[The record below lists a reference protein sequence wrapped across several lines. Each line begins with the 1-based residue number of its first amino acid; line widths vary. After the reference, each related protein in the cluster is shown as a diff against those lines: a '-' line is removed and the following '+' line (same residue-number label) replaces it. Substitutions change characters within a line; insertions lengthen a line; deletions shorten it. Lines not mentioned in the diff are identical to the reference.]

1 MEEGINI
8 ALRELIPQAIHYGKM
23 LIIAAIVFSL
33 GWWLIK
39 KLLRGLKKILELRG
53 VDVTLRPF
61 LISVSSISLKLLLII
76 SVISYLGI
84 PMTSFVALLGAAGL
98 AIGMAFS
105 GTLQNF
111 AGGIILLVL
120 KPFKVG
126 DFIEAQGF
134 AGTVKEIQI
143 FNTFMLTP
151 DNKAVII
158 PNGGLATG
166 ALINYSKM
174 EQRRVDLKF
183 SISYS
188 DSMEQA
194 KEIIRGVIARH
205 DKVLSEPE
213 PLVVVM
219 TLADNSVDIV
229 CRIWVNTP
237 DYWDVYFFMIENVKN
252 EFDKNNITIPFP
264 QRELHVVGGDNKSR
278 RVE

>member
-1 MEEGINI
+1 MEEGVNI
-8 ALRELIPQAIHYGKM
+8 VLKELIPLAIHYSKM
-23 LIIAAIVFSL
+23 LMVALIIFSL

-39 KLLRGLKKILELRG
+39 KVLRGLKKVLELRG
-53 VDVTLRPF
+53 VDITLRPF
-61 LISVSSISLKLLLII
+61 LISVTSISLKLLLII

-174 EQRRVDLKF
+174 EQRRVDLTF

-188 DSMEQA
+188 DSMEKA
-194 KEIIRGVIARH
+194 KEIIRGVVARH
-205 DKVLSEPE
+205 DKVLMEPE
-213 PLVVVM
+213 PVVKVM
-219 TLADNSVDIV
+219 KLADSSVDIV

-237 DYWDVYFFMIENVKN
+237 DYWDLYFFMIENVKN
-252 EFDKNNITIPFP
+252 EFDKNDITIPFP
-264 QRELHVVGGDNKSR
+264 QRELHVAGGDIKSLK
-278 RVE
+278 VE

>member
-8 ALRELIPQAIHYGKM
+8 VMRELIPQSIIYGKM
-23 LIIAAIVFSL
+23 LLVAIFVFSV

-39 KLLRGLKKILELRG
+39 KLLNGLNKVMELRD
-53 VDVTLRPF
+53 VDSTLRPF
-61 LISVSSISLKLLLII
+61 LTSVVSISLKLLLII
-76 SVISYLGI
+76 SVISYIGI

-134 AGTVKEIQI
+134 SGTVKEIQI
-143 FNTFMLTP
+143 FNTFLLTS

-166 ALINYSKM
+166 SLINYSRM
-174 EQRRVDLKF
+174 NERRVDLTF
-183 SISYS
+183 SIGYK
-188 DSMEQA
+188 DDMDKA
-194 KEIIRGVIARH
+194 KNIIRQVYGANPM
-205 DKVLSEPE
+205 VLESPA
-213 PLVVVM
+213 PLVEVM
-219 TLADNSVDIV
+219 TLGESSVDIV
-229 CRIWVNTP
+229 CRVWVSTP
-237 DYWDVYFFMIENVKN
+237 NYWPVYFYMIENVKK
-252 EFDKNNITIPFP
+252 EFDKNNIEIPFP
-264 QRELHVVGGDNKSR
+264 QRDVYIHQ
-278 RVE
+278 

>member
-8 ALRELIPQAIHYGKM
+8 ALKELIPLAIHYGKM
-23 LIIAAIVFSL
+23 LVVAIIIFSL

-39 KLLRGLKKILELRG
+39 KLLRGLKKILEVRG
-53 VDVTLRPF
+53 VDLTLRPF
-61 LISVSSISLKLLLII
+61 LVSVTSISLKLLLII
-76 SVISYLGI
+76 SVTSYLGI

-126 DFIEAQGF
+126 DFVEAQGF
-134 AGTVKEIQI
+134 AGTIQEIQI

-166 ALINYSKM
+166 ALINYSRM
-174 EQRRVDLKF
+174 AQRRVDLTF

-194 KEIIRGVIARH
+194 KEIIKGVVARH
-205 DKVLSEPE
+205 DKVLMEPE
-213 PLVVVM
+213 PVVKVM
-219 TLADNSVDIV
+219 TLADSSVDIV

-237 DYWDVYFFMIENVKN
+237 DYWDVYFFMIENVKS
-252 EFDKNNITIPFP
+252 EFDKNSITIPFP
-264 QRELHVVGGDNKSR
+264 QRELHVIGSDNKSPK
-278 RVE
+278 VE

>member
-8 ALRELIPQAIHYGKM
+8 ALKELIPQAIHYGKM
-23 LIIAAIVFSL
+23 LVVSIIVFSL

-39 KLLRGLKKILELRG
+39 KLLKGLKKLLEVRG
-53 VDVTLRPF
+53 VDLTLRPF
-61 LISVSSISLKLLLII
+61 LISLTSISLKLLLII

-84 PMTSFVALLGAAGL
+84 PMTSFIALLGAAGL

-126 DFIEAQGF
+126 DFVEAQGF
-134 AGTVKEIQI
+134 AGTIQEIQI

-166 ALINYSKM
+166 ALINYSRM
-174 EQRRVDLKF
+174 AQRRVDLTF

-188 DSMEQA
+188 DSMERA
-194 KEIIRGVIARH
+194 KEIIRDVVALH
-205 DKVLSEPE
+205 DKVLMDPE
-213 PLVVVM
+213 PVVKVM
-219 TLADNSVDIV
+219 TLADSSVDIV

-237 DYWDVYFFMIENVKN
+237 DYWDVYFFMIENVKS

-264 QRELHVVGGDNKSR
+264 QRELHVIGGDNKSLT
-278 RVE
+278 VE

>member
-1 MEEGINI
+1 
-8 ALRELIPQAIHYGKM
+8 
-23 LIIAAIVFSL
+23 
-33 GWWLIK
+33 
-39 KLLRGLKKILELRG
+39 
-53 VDVTLRPF
+53 
-61 LISVSSISLKLLLII
+61 
-76 SVISYLGI
+76 
-84 PMTSFVALLGAAGL
+84 
-98 AIGMAFS
+98 
-105 GTLQNF
+105 
-111 AGGIILLVL
+111 
-120 KPFKVG
+120 
-126 DFIEAQGF
+126 
-134 AGTVKEIQI
+134 
-143 FNTFMLTP
+143 MLTP

-213 PLVVVM
+213 PVVVVM

-264 QRELHVVGGDNKSR
+264 QRELHVVGGDNKSL